1 MLISRSSRGCENCEK
16 STMKV
21 LAESG
26 PGKGALQGLQTAAFL
41 VCPNLEDGGA
51 M

>member
-1 MLISRSSRGCENCEK
+1 MSRSSRGCENGEK

-41 VCPNLEDGGA
+41 VCLNLEDGGG